1 MLMAAVATAKF
12 FLRPLRT
19 IMYARRHLALLF
31 VLIAFGT
38 IAAAGCGKQGEKG
51 ATGDAKS
58 GDSKSGAGA
67 DSEIEK
73 ALAALSPEDRA
84 AAKKQKT
91 CPVGGGDLGS
101 MGTPKIVEV
110 KGQKVFICCDGC
122 RKAVEEDPDKYLA
135 LINK

>member
-1 MLMAAVATAKF
+1 MLMAAALTAKS

-58 GDSKSGAGA
+58 GAGA
-67 DSEIEK
+67 DNEIEK

-110 KGQKVFICCDGC
+110 KGQKVFICCEGC
-122 RKAVEEDPDKYLA
+122 RKELEEDPDKFLA